1 MDSLPARF
9 QKEVFTP
16 YLELLKAQFRIHPK
30 FSHVREVWERELS
43 MERLANGPFLERAQL
58 YAPGD
63 DPRSFGL
70 HPDAVRAV
78 EAKLQGRG
86 LYKHQTDALRLV
98 LAGENVVV
106 ATGTSSG
113 KTLCFQLPILDAL
126 LRNPSSGLRAVIIYP
141 LNALVN
147 DQLDEWERLLAPH
160 PGLAFA
166 KFTGQTPRDQ
176 QDHEERL
183 RLSIKKRIQSAEPG
197 LGDDSPELQRKV
209 ERALREKLSEEAET
223 PNHLR
228 HRAAIRAKKPQVLIT
243 NFSMLEYLLVRPVDA
258 PIFEG
263 ANLEFLVLDE
273 AHAYRG
279 VQATEIGY
287 LLRRLKDRL
296 GQPTPRCIATSATLG
311 DRNDPASR
319 AKVRAFAEGLFDAP
333 FGEATPIYGTS
344 ATPKLTEPSIAP
356 APSAY
361 IAAADALRANP
372 DVPVAEIARLL
383 SPEHAGEKLGT
394 LLERDRHLHRLRSEI
409 LTDPVLAPKAAH
421 DLWPNAT
428 DADAKAALYA
438 LLDIVA
444 EAKREPGR
452 EDMLPTRLHY
462 FVKSQQGIH
471 LCLRLDCPERRRNG
485 GRPAIFLSRK
495 PEIDDDTPEGQCPHC
510 WRAGFISRFIE
521 IVSCRKCGYLFGA
534 LQDLGPRFRQNP
546 DTAPGPQQDR
556 FDNFSTELGWAAD
569 SFWSYFSVDEDLPYP
584 TQARPDEDE
593 NEQPQTQNT
602 TDLIAQ
608 PCALRFC
615 FACGKEV
622 KPGEVHTC
630 GSSGERT
637 IHIFHRQCPAHAQAN
652 LDEGRKEPL
661 RCCPNCGAR
670 NNSGVELVRRFQE
683 SEDETGLAM
692 ALPLAY
698 FRVGLGGSRAVSVN
712 PKKLLTFT
720 DHRQRAAAFP
730 SLLEEE
736 TFTHDLGRKIA
747 GLIRGRDEPW
757 EFEELGRELASIA
770 DERRNHAAHDPQ
782 FFLPVSRL
790 PEDPDPARPGEPANL
805 AAWQAEVFAYFGVP
819 DSARESAEDLGLVAV
834 EYDVDDGIR
843 REVRALFPSE
853 LMSDAESD
861 AALQTLLGYMRQ
873 ARAFT
878 LPSRVATDAPAFGR
892 VGTDIYFATRREGR
906 SNTRGWLPRLNNDG
920 TYTPNTITDY
930 LLRLTACD
938 AVAALSLA
946 ERIWSLFTARLILKR
961 DRDEKWQLFHD
972 QLRVIPARERTRCNR
987 CGIVTAWSARGCCPR
1002 KGCRGQLELRDF
1014 DAAAENAIA
1023 RWVAG
1028 ADERHFASLRSEEH
1042 TAQINKD
1049 LAKEIEEAFRGNG
1062 VNLLSSTTT
1071 FEMGINIGDLQKI
1084 LLRNAPPT
1092 PASYVQRVGRAGRGL
1107 DKNSV
1112 CVTLCRGTKYDLD
1125 MWNEPARL
1133 MSGTMRPPTVFL
1145 KNQIIA
1151 QRHFNAVAFAA
1162 FLRKLDADGFLQQGN
1177 QRIRLEGF
1185 LPPEARAHIPS
1196 AWRKLNPPDAHFDFA
1211 GWLTVQTAADLFH
1224 SVDGNVLIE
1233 VLGGIEAAKS
1243 EALDGNKGY
1252 RPLFASL
1259 GAELIDLLA
1268 ERRQRVDAGS
1278 RIEEVDRSIQNLLG
1292 GGSEGDVV
1300 GVLARNGF
1308 LPRYAFPLDVVALET
1323 RRSRWSGESDVELS
1337 RDRAIAI
1344 AEFAPGAQVV
1354 ARKRI
1359 FASGGIYIASS
1370 DDKPERRWFAQCP
1383 ACGQIRT
1390 ARRKDELASQCEVCS
1405 QSIADIHKRGFVQPR
1420 AFSIRFDGKKQ
1431 RDTARFTKS
1440 TLIRQRQSLTHFI
1453 DTVPPEQF
1461 VPVSPLV
1468 RAALL
1473 PRGQLFRYNLGPA
1486 KKGFMLCPAC
1496 GTSVPMQGTTASE
1509 HKMLRG
1515 RTGGSDQCICTS
1527 VFRGI
1532 AFAHQFESF
1541 CLVIRPMLPVGSIES
1556 VAHAL
1561 HKGAC
1566 RCLDLDASDLG
1577 VSWRFL
1583 NRRTDL
1589 TSGKEIVIYDRTP
1602 GGAGFVKEALDRWKE
1617 VETKARDICD
1627 CPAKCEQAC
1636 YDCLK
1641 DFGNQGYHAVL
1652 NRHDAHRFF
1661 SGGPNADGLLPIAP
1675 AP

>member
-9 QKEVFTP
+9 QKEVFAP
-16 YLELLKAQFRIHPK
+16 YLELLKAQFRIHPE
-30 FSHVREVWERELS
+30 FSYVREVWERELS

-63 DPRSFGL
+63 DPRTLGL
-70 HPDAVRAV
+70 HPDAVRAI
-78 EAKLQGRG
+78 EEKLQGRG

-126 LRNPSSGLRAVIIYP
+126 LRDPSPGLRAVIIYP

-147 DQLDEWERLLAPH
+147 DQLDEWEQLLAPH
-160 PGLAFA
+160 PSLTFA
-166 KFTGQTPRDQ
+166 KFTGQTPRDHQ
-176 QDHEERL
+176 EHKDRL
-183 RLSIKKRIQSAEPG
+183 EQSIRKRIQSAEPG
-197 LGDDSPELQRKV
+197 LGDDSLELQRKV
-209 ERALREKLSEEAET
+209 DRVLKEKLADEART

-228 HRAAIRAKKPQVLIT
+228 HRADIRVKRPQVLIT

-311 DRNDPASR
+311 TEATRG
-319 AKVRAFAEGLFDAP
+319 KVRAFAERLFDASFP
-333 FGEATPIYGTS
+333 ETTPIYGTP
-344 ATPKLTEPSIAP
+344 ATPRLDEPSITPTP
-356 APSAY
+356 ADY
-361 IAAADALRANP
+361 IAAAETLRANP
-372 DVPVAEIARLL
+372 DVPASEIARRLC
-383 SPEHAGEKLGT
+383 PRYANEPLGT
-394 LLERDRHLHRLRSEI
+394 LLERDRNLYRLRTEI
-409 LTDPVLAPKAAH
+409 LTAPRLAPKAAE
-421 DLWPNAT
+421 DLWP
-428 DADAKAALYA
+428 DAAGSEAALYA
-438 LLDIVA
+438 LLDVVA

-462 FVKSQQGIH
+462 FVKAQQGIH
-471 LCLRLDCPERRRNG
+471 LCLRRDCPERGRNG

-495 PEIDDDTPEGQCPHC
+495 PENDDDTPEGQCPHC
-510 WRAGFISRFIE
+510 RRAAQTSRLVE

-546 DTAPGPQQDR
+546 DTTPNPQEER
-556 FDNFSTELGWAAD
+556 FDNFDTALGWAAD
-569 SFWSYFSVDEDLPYP
+569 SFWSFFSVDDDLPYP
-584 TQARPDEDE
+584 TQASPDEDDE
-593 NEQPQTQNT
+593 DPL
-602 TDLIAQ
+602 DLIANPARITFCVCCGKKVEPGQ
-608 PCALRFC
+608 PHPCA
-615 FACGKEV
+615 AG
-622 KPGEVHTC
+622 
-630 GSSGERT
+630 GEREVL
-637 IHIFHRQCPAHAQAN
+637 IFHRQCPSHDQAN
-652 LDEGRKEPL
+652 LDRAVKRPMT
-661 RCCPNCGAR
+661 CCPNCGAR

-692 ALPLAY
+692 ALPLAH

-712 PKKLLTFT
+712 PRKLLTFT

-736 TFTHDLGRKIA
+736 TFTHDLGRKIVA
-747 GLIRGRDEPW
+747 QLRMREEPW
-757 EFEELGRELASIA
+757 GFEELGRELACIA
-770 DERRNHAAHDPQ
+770 DEHRGHSAHDPQ

-790 PEDPDPARPGEPANL
+790 PEDADTQPANQPANL
-805 AAWQAEVFAYFGVP
+805 AAWQAEIFAYFGVP
-819 DSARESAEDLGLVAV
+819 DSARESAEDLGLAAV
-834 EYDVDDGIR
+834 EYIVDAGTR
-843 REVRALFPSE
+843 RDFFALFPSG
-853 LMSDAESD
+853 LMTGVECD
-861 AALQTLLGYMRQ
+861 AALQTFLGFMRQ

-878 LPSRVATDAPAFGR
+878 LPSRVPTDAPAFGR
-892 VGTDIYFATRREGR
+892 VGTDIYFAARREGR

-920 TYTPNTITDY
+920 GYNHNTITDY
-930 LLRLTACD
+930 LARLTGGD
-938 AVAALSLA
+938 DTAALSLA
-946 ERIWSLFTARLILKR
+946 ERIWSLFTTRLILKR
-961 DRDEKWQLFHD
+961 ERDEKWQLFHD
-972 QLRVIPARERTRCNR
+972 QLRVIPARERHVCNR
-987 CGIVTAWSARGCCPR
+987 CGIVTAWSAHRCCPR
-1002 KGCRGQLELRDF
+1002 KKCRGQLEPRAF
-1014 DAAAENAIA
+1014 IAAAENAIA
-1023 RWVAG
+1023 RRVAG
-1028 ADERHFASLRSEEH
+1028 EDAIHFASLRSEEH

-1092 PASYVQRVGRAGRGL
+1092 PSSYVQRVGRAGRGA

-1125 MWNEPARL
+1125 MWNDPARL

-1145 KNQIIA
+1145 ENRVIA

-1162 FLRKLDADGFLQQGN
+1162 FLRKLDADSFLPERK

-1185 LPPEARAHIPS
+1185 LPPDARAQIPT
-1196 AWRKLNPPDAHFDFA
+1196 AWRKVNPPDAHFDFSA
-1211 GWLTVQTAADLFH
+1211 WLATQSASDLFH
-1224 SVDGNVLIE
+1224 TVNPNKLLE
-1233 VLGGIEAAKS
+1233 VLDGIEAAKLS
-1243 EALDGNKGY
+1243 ALDGAKGY
-1252 RPLFASL
+1252 CALLTSL
-1259 GAELIDLLA
+1259 GAELVDLLA
-1268 ERRQRVDAGS
+1268 ERQERFAAGA
-1278 RIEEVDRSIQNLLG
+1278 RTEETDRSIQNLLG

-1308 LPRYAFPLDVVALET
+1308 LPRYAFPLDVVTLET
-1323 RRSRWSGESDVELS
+1323 RRSRWSGDSDVELS

-1359 FASGGIYIASS
+1359 FASGGLYIASS
-1370 DDKPERRWFAQCP
+1370 EDKPERRWFAQCP
-1383 ACGQIRT
+1383 TCGQIRT
-1390 ARRKDELASQCEVCS
+1390 ARRKEDLVSPCEVCG
-1405 QSIADIHKRGFVQPR
+1405 QNIADIHKRGFVQPH
-1420 AFSIRFDGKKQ
+1420 AFSIRFDGTRQ

-1453 DTVPPEQF
+1453 DAVPETDFLPA
-1461 VPVSPLV
+1461 SPLV
-1468 RAALL
+1468 RVALL

-1486 KKGFMLCPAC
+1486 RKGFMLCPAC
-1496 GTSVPMQGTTASE
+1496 GTSVPMQGANVIG
-1509 HKMLRG
+1509 HRMLRG
-1515 RTGGSDQCICTS
+1515 RTGAGDQCICTS

-1541 CLVIRPMLPVGSIES
+1541 CLVIRPMVPVGSIES

-1566 RCLDLDASDLG
+1566 RCLELDSSDLG

-1583 NRRTDL
+1583 NRRTEL
-1589 TSGKEIVIYDRTP
+1589 TSGKEIVLYDRTP
-1602 GGAGFVKEALDRWKE
+1602 GGAGFVAEAFDRWPE
-1617 VETKARDICD
+1617 VEATALAVCD
-1627 CPAKCEQAC
+1627 CPANCEHSC

-1641 DFGNQGYHAVL
+1641 DFGNQGYHEVL
-1652 NRHDAHRFF
+1652 NRHAARGFF
-1661 SGGPNADGLLPIAP
+1661 TGGPSASGLLAITPTP
-1675 AP
+1675 

>member
-1 MDSLPARF
+1 MDSLPTRF
-9 QKEVFTP
+9 QKEVFAP
-16 YLELLKAQFRIHPK
+16 YLELLKAQFRIHEK
-30 FSHVREVWERELS
+30 FRFVSDVWERDLS
-43 MERLANGPFLERAQL
+43 MDVLARGPFLERAQL

-63 DPRSFGL
+63 DPLTLGL
-70 HPDAVRAV
+70 HPDAVAAV
-78 EAKLQGRG
+78 KAKLGNRDLHQ
-86 LYKHQTDALRLV
+86 HQTDALRLV

-126 LRNPSSGLRAVIIYP
+126 LRDPSPGLRAVIIYP

-160 PGLAFA
+160 RSLTFA
-166 KFTGQTPRDQ
+166 KFTGQTPRDHQ
-176 QDHEERL
+176 EHVERS
-183 RLSIKKRIQSAEPG
+183 RQSIRKRIQSSEPG
-197 LGDDSPELQRKV
+197 LSDASPELQRKV
-209 ERALREKLSEEAET
+209 ERQLADKLEEEART

-228 HRAAIRAKKPQVLIT
+228 HRADIRAKRPQVLVT

-258 PIFEG
+258 PIFEN
-263 ANLEFLVLDE
+263 ANLQFLVLDE

-311 DRNDPASR
+311 NDATR
-319 AKVRAFAEGLFDAP
+319 GKVRAFAERLFDAP
-333 FGEATPIYGTS
+333 FGDATPIYGTP
-344 ATPKLTEPSIAP
+344 ATPTLTEPSIEPTP
-356 APSAY
+356 ADY
-361 IAAADALRANP
+361 VAAAETLRANP
-372 DVPVAEIARLL
+372 DVPSSEITRRL
-383 SPEHAGEKLGT
+383 SPAHANEPLGT
-394 LLERDRHLHRLRSEI
+394 LLGRDRNLHRLRSEI

-428 DADAKAALYA
+428 EWDAKAALYA

-462 FVKSQQGIH
+462 FVKAQQGIH
-471 LCLRLDCPERRRNG
+471 LCLRRDCPQRKRNA

-495 PEIDDDTPEGQCPHC
+495 TNEETREGYCPYC
-510 WRAGFISRFIE
+510 RVAGCESKLIE

-546 DTAPGPQQDR
+546 DTAPGPQQDH

-569 SFWSYFSVDEDLPYP
+569 SFWSFFSVEGDLPYP
-584 TQARPDEDE
+584 DQARPDEDE
-593 NEQPQTQNT
+593 NADEDRKKKVP
-602 TDLIAQ
+602 DLISD
-608 PCALRFC
+608 PRSLRFC
-615 FACGKEV
+615 CACGKEV
-622 KPGEVHTC
+622 KKGEAHLC
-630 GSSGERT
+630 PSGGE
-637 IHIFHRQCPAHAQAN
+637 IDISIFHRQCPAHDQAN
-652 LDEGRKEPL
+652 MDEARKEPL

-712 PKKLLTFT
+712 PRKLLTFT

-736 TFTHDLGRKIA
+736 TFTHDLGRKIVEQ
-747 GLIRGRDEPW
+747 LRTREEPW
-757 EFEELGRELASIA
+757 GFEELGRELACIA
-770 DERRNHAAHDPQ
+770 DEHRGHSAYDPQ

-790 PEDPDPARPGEPANL
+790 PEDSETTRPGEPANL
-805 AAWQAEVFAYFGVP
+805 TAWQAEIFAYFGVP
-819 DSARESAEDLGLVAV
+819 DSARESAEDLGLAAV
-834 EYDVDDGIR
+834 NYTVDDNTR
-843 REVRALFPSE
+843 REFHALLPNE
-853 LMSDAESD
+853 LMTDAEAD

-878 LPSRVATDAPAFGR
+878 LPSRVPTDAPAFGR
-892 VGTDIYFATRREGR
+892 VGTDIYFAEKRESR
-906 SNTRGWLPRLNNDG
+906 SNTRGWLPHLNKDG
-920 TYTPNTITDY
+920 SYSHNTITDY
-930 LLRLTACD
+930 LTRLTGCD
-938 AVAALSLA
+938 AAAALNLA

-972 QLRVIPARERTRCNR
+972 LLRVLPAPERHVCNR
-987 CGIVTAWSARGCCPR
+987 CRIVTAWSARACCPR
-1002 KGCRGQLELRDF
+1002 KGCRGQLEARTF
-1014 DAAAENAIA
+1014 KTDAKNAIA

-1028 ADERHFASLRSEEH
+1028 EDEIHFASLRSEEH

-1125 MWNEPARL
+1125 MWNNPARL

-1145 KNQIIA
+1145 ENRVIA

-1162 FLRKLDADGFLQQGN
+1162 YLRMLDTEGFLPERK

-1185 LPPEARAHIPS
+1185 LPPDARAQIPI
-1196 AWRKLNPPDAHFDFA
+1196 AWRKVIPPDAHFDFSA
-1211 GWLTVQTAADLFH
+1211 WLVKQSASALFH
-1224 SVDGNVLIE
+1224 TVDPNKLLE
-1233 VLGGIEAAKS
+1233 VLGGIEAAKIS
-1243 EALDGNKGY
+1243 ALDGGKGY
-1252 RPLFASL
+1252 RALLTSL
-1259 GAELIDLLA
+1259 GGELIDLLS
-1268 ERRQRVDAGS
+1268 ERRQRVDTGA

-1308 LPRYAFPLDVVALET
+1308 LPRYAFPLDVVTLET
-1323 RRSRWSGESDVELS
+1323 RRSRWSGDSDVELS

-1359 FASGGIYIASS
+1359 FASGGLYIASS
-1370 DDKPERRWFAQCP
+1370 EDKPERRWFAQCP
-1383 ACGQIRT
+1383 TCGQIRT
-1390 ARRKDELASQCEVCS
+1390 ARRKEDLASQCEVCG
-1405 QSIADIHKRGFVQPR
+1405 QNIADIHKRGFVQPN

-1453 DTVPPEQF
+1453 DSVPETEF
-1461 VPVSPLV
+1461 VSASPLFRV
-1468 RAALL
+1468 ALL
-1473 PRGQLFRYNLGPA
+1473 PRGQLFRYNLGPGR
-1486 KKGFMLCPAC
+1486 KGFMLCPVC
-1496 GTSVPMQGTTASE
+1496 GTSVPMQGASATG
-1509 HKMLRG
+1509 HRMLRG
-1515 RTGGSDQCICTS
+1515 RTGATDQCISTS
-1527 VFRGI
+1527 VFRNI

-1541 CLVIRPMLPVGSIES
+1541 CLVIRPLLPVGSIES

-1566 RCLDLDASDLG
+1566 RCLELDASDLG

-1583 NRRTDL
+1583 NRRNEL
-1589 TSGKEIVIYDRTP
+1589 TSGKEIVLYDRTP
-1602 GGAGFVKEALDRWKE
+1602 GGAGFVAEAFDRWRE
-1617 VETKARDICD
+1617 VEATASAVCD
-1627 CPAKCEQAC
+1627 CPAECEHSC

-1641 DFGNQGYHAVL
+1641 DFGNQGYHEVL
-1652 NRHDAHRFF
+1652 DRHSAHSFF
-1661 SGGPNADGLLPIAP
+1661 TGGPSASGLLAISPTP
-1675 AP
+1675 